1 MNESPIKN
9 NKIFWIDVDSIVP
22 NTYQPR
28 REFDQAALQDLSD
41 SIRQYGVMQPITIT
55 EAGKLEDGRNKY
67 ELIAG
72 ERRLRAS
79 KLAGL
84 TRIPAVI
91 RVGDTDRSRFELA
104 IIENLQREDLNP
116 IERATAF
123 QRLVDE
129 FGATHAQI
137 GKQMGKSREY
147 VSNSLRLLSLP
158 KEIMEGLAARKIAE
172 GHTRPLMMLQDKP
185 DEQITLY
192 KEIVYKKLSVRE
204 SEKIARKVAQDKVR
218 KEKHKTDPKI
228 ATLEQEFSE
237 TLGTRV
243 SIEAGGVGGKIVIDY
258 FSPGDLDDI
267 LDLIRSRGGSASVAG
282 ANKHTLLDRF
292 ESTYNVLP
300 KTEVTQKREPSIPVP
315 SPEVLQILE
324 KSKDISPRMVEKVP
338 GIPVAPLPQNITAS
352 EESKVLEEVPDVV
365 KEETLPPVP
374 PTYYKVFSHVPV
386 PASSS
391 YSARMDRIE
400 ENQKRALQE
409 VSTIIKTPKSNL
421 PTQPTRSSGFHFDT
435 PSPEA
440 QAFTI

>member
-41 SIRQYGVMQPITIT
+41 SIRQYGVMQPITVT
-55 EAGKLEDGRNKY
+55 EAGKLEDGRSKY

-84 TRIPAVI
+84 ARIPAVI
-91 RVGDTDRSRFELA
+91 RIGDTDRSRFELA

-147 VSNSLRLLSLP
+147 VSNSLRLLALP
-158 KEIMEGLAARKIAE
+158 KEIMDGLASRKIAE
-172 GHTRPLMMLQDKP
+172 GHTRPLMMLQDRP
-185 DEQITLY
+185 DQQITLY

-204 SEKIARKVAQDKVR
+204 SEKIARKIAQDKVR

-258 FSPGDLDDI
+258 FSPDDLDDI
-267 LDLIRSRGGSASVAG
+267 LDLIRSRGGDVPHT
-282 ANKHTLLDRF
+282 ANTHTLLDRF
-292 ESTYNVLP
+292 ESNYNATTQAEIPTKVEEKEIIAEPEPEP
-300 KTEVTQKREPSIPVP
+300 KIIQQLDIPVP
-315 SPEVLQILE
+315 PQQTITLE
-324 KSKDISPRMVEKVP
+324 STETKVDT
-338 GIPVAPLPQNITAS
+338 LPQ
-352 EESKVLEEVPDVV
+352 VPQ
-365 KEETLPPVP
+365 
-374 PTYYKVFSHVPV
+374 TYYKVFAYV
-386 PASSS
+386 PAPDASS
-391 YSARMDRIE
+391 YSLRMERIE
-400 ENQKRALQE
+400 EKQKRALEESSSFLQ
-409 VSTIIKTPKSNL
+409 KKSF
-421 PTQPTRSSGFHFDT
+421 RFDA
-435 PSPEA
+435 PSPEETST
-440 QAFTI
+440 FTI